1 MKNTLLIFL
10 FLLSAIFCRASDAVD
25 AFVHCSAVDS
35 NSVAVVVIDLK
46 SGETIESYNSEKPLL
61 PASVMK
67 TVTIA
72 ALIEK
77 SGIDYKYNTSVY
89 LEGKVEDNTLK
100 GNIVVVGSG
109 DPSLNSMYEPGSTDF
124 VAECVSA
131 LQKRG
136 IQTVAGGIIIEENIF
151 EGSATPE
158 SWDSADMKYGYGT
171 GLHAFNFE
179 SNCYMKGSQSYAVK
193 SPANVFIER
202 LKSALTTARITVNGE
217 KIKQKQRQLLFEH
230 QSATID
236 EIMRSCM
243 MRSDNLFAEALLRT
257 YSLVTDDSPVSATTA
272 AKNAYKFWKNKKLPL
287 DGCELFD
294 GSGLSRKNRLTADFL
309 ADVLRKMSDNID
321 YVSFFPLAGQD
332 GTLKKF
338 LKDTSLDSY
347 IALKTGS
354 MRGVQCYAGYKLDDD
369 YAPTHVVVVMINN
382 FTNRNSVKAKCE
394 EMLLE
399 IFKNS

>member
-1 MKNTLLIFL
+1 MKNRLLIFL

-89 LEGKVEDNTLK
+89 LEGKIEDNTLK
-100 GNIVVVGSG
+100 GNIVVIGSG

-124 VAECVSA
+124 VAECVSE

-158 SWDSADMKYGYGT
+158 SWDPADMKYGYGT

-193 SPANVFIER
+193 APANVFIER
-202 LKSALTTARITVNGE
+202 LKSALTTAGITVNGE

-257 YSLVTDDSPVSATTA
+257 YSLVTDDIPVSATTA
-272 AKNAYKFWKNKKLPL
+272 VKTAYKFWKNKKLPL
-287 DGCELFD
+287 DGCELID

-309 ADVLRKMSDNID
+309 AEVLRKMSDNID